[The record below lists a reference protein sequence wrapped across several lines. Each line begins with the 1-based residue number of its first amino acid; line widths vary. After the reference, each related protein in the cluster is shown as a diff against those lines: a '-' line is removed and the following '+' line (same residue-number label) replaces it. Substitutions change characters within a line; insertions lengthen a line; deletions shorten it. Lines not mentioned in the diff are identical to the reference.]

1 MSLTSRIGEAEDA
14 LFDLLVARRAAQA
27 VWNLAEVA
35 GAKVELTLGHPGDTL
50 QKQHVWI
57 PGESESEQVW
67 ETTVGVTGQKIET
80 ITLTAAVWVALEALD
95 YRENRDR
102 ALELAGEVEL
112 AVRADFTLGTGGD
125 AIVFQGEVSRHRVLA
140 AMGDFG
146 RACQVLVD
154 VTVTSLLS

>member
-1 MSLTSRIGEAEDA
+1 MATTSRIGAAEDA
-14 LFDLLVARRAAQA
+14 LFDLLAARQTIGG
-27 VWNLAEVA
+27 VWNLPEVA
-35 GAKVELTLGHPGDTL
+35 GAKVELTLGHPGGDL
-50 QKQHVWI
+50 LKQHVWI
-57 PGESESEQVW
+57 PGESESEQTW
-67 ETTVGVTGQKIET
+67 ETTIGQTGQKTET
-80 ITLTAAVWVALEALD
+80 ITLSVAVWVNLEAFD

-125 AIVFQGEVSRHRVLA
+125 AIVFQGEVTRHRVIA